1 MQSSSEWQTFKLDY
15 NFAINLR
22 PRVAQE
28 VPVDYSGLYMSV
40 LTLTKEIEKESTTST
55 EVFWKYAGI
64 VKFMYICIVITHKN
78 LSLHLI
84 SNTGIERISVLISYC
99 GN

>member
-1 MQSSSEWQTFKLDY
+1 MQSSSNWETFKLDY

-28 VPVDYSGLYMSV
+28 VPVDYSGLYMSI
-40 LTLTKEIEKESTTST
+40 LTLTQEIEKESTTST

-64 VKFMYICIVITHKN
+64 VNISIVVTQKN
-78 LSLHLI
+78 LSVHLS
-84 SNTGIERISVLISYC
+84 SNTSIGGMLQRLDNRSFLV
-99 GN
+99 